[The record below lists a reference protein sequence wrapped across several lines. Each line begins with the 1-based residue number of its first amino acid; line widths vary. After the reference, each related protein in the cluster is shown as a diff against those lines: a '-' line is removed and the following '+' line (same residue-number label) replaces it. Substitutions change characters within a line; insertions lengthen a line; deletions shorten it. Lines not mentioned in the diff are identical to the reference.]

1 MKVAPS
7 NKVLHRGTLTAFA
20 TSFRSTMTAPKPN
33 GESEQRGTPES
44 RELVERI
51 RRGDAAAFRELFE
64 SCFEP
69 LRRYAYRMLRSRE
82 EAEDVVHD
90 VFLRVWRQRDRLE
103 PACNLR
109 AYLFAAAR
117 NRALDRLRR
126 RRMEEGWSDT
136 AAASVMGERADAD
149 ADAALEIEETADA
162 IRRAVEALP
171 LRQRQVITLR
181 WRRQMSYAEI
191 AAELRIAEKTVGI
204 HVGRALRRLRA
215 MLAPLMTG

>member
-1 MKVAPS
+1 
-7 NKVLHRGTLTAFA
+7 
-20 TSFRSTMTAPKPN
+20 MTAPKPN
-33 GESEQRGTPES
+33 GESEQRGTPQS

-51 RRGDAAAFRELFE
+51 RRGDAGAFRELFE

-103 PACNLR
+103 PACSLR

-126 RRMEEGWSDT
+126 RRMEEGWSD
-136 AAASVMGERADAD
+136 AEAASATGEQADAEAN

-191 AAELRIAEKTVGI
+191 AAELKIAEKTVGI

>member
-1 MKVAPS
+1 MP
-7 NKVLHRGTLTAFA
+7 G
-20 TSFRSTMTAPKPN
+20 
-33 GESEQRGTPES
+33 S

-51 RRGDAAAFRELFE
+51 KLGDAGAFRELFDA
-64 SCFEP
+64 CYEP
-69 LRRYAYRMLRSRE
+69 LQRCAHRMLRSRE

-90 VFLRVWRQRDRLE
+90 VFLRVWRQRERLD
-103 PACNLR
+103 PACNIR
-109 AYLFAAAR
+109 AYLYAAAR
-117 NRALDRLRR
+117 NRARDTLRR
-126 RRMEEGWSDT
+126 RRMEDDLADPSEMEDGRAVDAEGS
-136 AAASVMGERADAD
+136 
-149 ADAALEIEETADA
+149 AALEIEETAEA

-204 HVGRALRRLRA
+204 HMGRALRRLRA